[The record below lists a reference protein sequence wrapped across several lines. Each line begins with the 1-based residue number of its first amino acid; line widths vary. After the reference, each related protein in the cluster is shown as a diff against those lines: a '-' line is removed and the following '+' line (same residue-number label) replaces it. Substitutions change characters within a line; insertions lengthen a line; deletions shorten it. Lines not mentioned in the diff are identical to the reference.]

1 MTKGNRKSEFG
12 RRRDLA
18 RSRLFPVSNLR
29 SPVSAFTLFEVI
41 LSLMI
46 LALLTGAVY
55 SITSAATETS
65 RATMRGS
72 SPGRHATIEPSLPY
86 QNQS

>member
-1 MTKGNRKSEFG
+1 MIGKMWNVKCGMRNW
-12 RRRDLA
+12 DA
-18 RSRLFPVSNLR
+18 SRP
-29 SPVSAFTLFEVI
+29 SPRGAFTLFEVI

-65 RATMRGS
+65 KATMEARHDVAPMMSAVCRVGAS
-72 SPGRHATIEPSLPY
+72 SSSRTSFHKS
-86 QNQS
+86 